1 MSFNRRPYLPPRTA
15 AYIPHYVPVCCSTL
29 SNTDPKRYST
39 PCPTTP
45 SRSEPLSNAEY
56 LRKRRQANWASLSAQ
71 AALTQV
77 GATVKTQDGRI
88 GYGTTI
94 WTETRNTGACCY
106 GGAVPAIPVP
116 AVHPGGHALDEA
128 VRIGATGSLA
138 ARATASFYDTKNR
151 IESITTRRREGY
163 AVAANTTSCAVCQP
177 TGTDALIRV
186 GNPQCQCGTP
196 TTPNY

>member
-1 MSFNRRPYLPPRTA
+1 MSFNRTPYKPPITA
-15 AYIPHYVPVCCSTL
+15 AYIPQYVPVCCPPRP
-29 SNTDPKRYST
+29 NTDPKRYST

-56 LRKRRQANWASLSAQ
+56 LRKRRQANWAPLSSQ

-77 GATVKTQDGRI
+77 GATVRTQDGRI

-116 AVHPGGHALDEA
+116 AVHPGGHALEEG
-128 VRIGATGSLA
+128 VRVDAAGSLA
-138 ARATASFYDTKNR
+138 GRGTVSVYDTKNH

-163 AVAANTTSCAVCQP
+163 AIAATTTDCTVCQSQ
-177 TGTDALIRV
+177 GTDALVKV
-186 GNPQCQCGTP
+186 GNPQCQCFGAR
-196 TTPNY
+196 